1 MVDTADLYVR
11 WQASLPECRARWN
24 MGEHLGLYD
33 TVFYITWLASRRY
46 ITPREK
52 RWLLAS
58 IERARSGAANDDAEA

>member
-1 MVDTADLYVR
+1 
-11 WQASLPECRARWN
+11 